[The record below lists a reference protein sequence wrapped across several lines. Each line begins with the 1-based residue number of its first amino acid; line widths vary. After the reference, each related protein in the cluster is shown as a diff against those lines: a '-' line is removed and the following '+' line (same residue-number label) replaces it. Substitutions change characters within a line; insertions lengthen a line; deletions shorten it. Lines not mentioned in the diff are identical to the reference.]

1 MALSYR
7 DILMEWIRIF
17 IQLMKV
23 VGLLNINHTHLL
35 MSDKSSQDLW
45 GLLNYTFIHEGQM
58 CKAKVPWIYLIM
70 RIKPLE
76 FLLSNNISPLL

>member
-1 MALSYR
+1 MAISYP

-23 VGLLNINHTHLL
+23 VGHLSINHTHLL
-35 MSDKSSQDLW
+35 MSEKLSLELW

-58 CKAKVPWIYLIM
+58 CKAKVP
-70 RIKPLE
+70 
-76 FLLSNNISPLL
+76 